1 MSKVAM
7 LAHSSRMALDRR
19 AEAST
24 TLRKAVCVNGIISLR
39 QKTATKRDGYG
50 RRDSTARVD
59 RRWHTP
65 IDGGDGRPPPA
76 TQSQLRVATA
86 GTPAAAP
93 APVEVAAAAPA
104 PSETAAA
111 APAGK
116 AAAVAPAPVEARAHV
131 ELAAPVEAAAAA
143 LAGEAAAA
151 APAPVEAA
159 AAALAGE
166 AAAGAPA
173 PVEFTGGGRG
183 AGQRDQPLLPLLPP
197 PDVASMR

>member
-1 MSKVAM
+1 M
-7 LAHSSRMALDRR
+7 
-19 AEAST
+19 
-24 TLRKAVCVNGIISLR
+24 CVNGIISLR

-93 APVEVAAAAPA
+93 A
-104 PSETAAA
+104 
-111 APAGK
+111 GK

-143 LAGEAAAA
+143 PAGEAAAA

-159 AAALAGE
+159 AATACPSARPRYALTFSEVYRFALG
-166 AAAGAPA
+166 
-173 PVEFTGGGRG
+173 V
-183 AGQRDQPLLPLLPP
+183 LN
-197 PDVASMR
+197 

>member
-1 MSKVAM
+1 VSKVAM

-116 AAAVAPAPVEARAHV
+116 AAAVAPAPVEACTRRVGCARRGGGSG
-131 ELAAPVEAAAAA
+131 P
-143 LAGEAAAA
+143 GRR
-151 APAPVEAA
+151 
-159 AAALAGE
+159 
-166 AAAGAPA
+166 
-173 PVEFTGGGRG
+173 GGGRG
-183 AGQRDQPLLPLLPP
+183 ACARRVHGWRSRRRPARPAPP
-197 PDVASMR
+197 SPTPTPRRSIYALDRLGEEVPRF

>member
-1 MSKVAM
+1 VSKVAM

-50 RRDSTARVD
+50 RRESTARVD

-86 GTPAAAP
+86 GTP
-93 APVEVAAAAPA
+93 
-104 PSETAAA
+104 AA

-151 APAPVEAA
+151 APAPVE
-159 AAALAGE
+159 
-166 AAAGAPA
+166 
-173 PVEFTGGGRG
+173 FTVGCRG